1 MQEEFKF
8 LTTEELNKLKNFKK
22 NQNRSS
28 RKLKILQKNSQEPS
42 NMKPHNQFTVH
53 LRLFDQETNKLL
65 FAQSSEE
72 KLKLLRDFRAQMGSF
87 TFNTFL
93 QSLHDVQIKDDMFQ
107 ALFLMIN
114 DEPTLDHKKSLLLQA
129 CLFYDRSKV
138 EIDHELIKAV
148 FSEFKFLE
156 QEHMQCLGFLYLLYE
171 NNSAAFSELSL

>member
-1 MQEEFKF
+1 
-8 LTTEELNKLKNFKK
+8 
-22 NQNRSS
+22 
-28 RKLKILQKNSQEPS
+28 
-42 NMKPHNQFTVH
+42 
-53 LRLFDQETNKLL
+53 
-65 FAQSSEE
+65 
-72 KLKLLRDFRAQMGSF
+72 
-87 TFNTFL
+87 
-93 QSLHDVQIKDDMFQ
+93 
-107 ALFLMIN
+107 MIN